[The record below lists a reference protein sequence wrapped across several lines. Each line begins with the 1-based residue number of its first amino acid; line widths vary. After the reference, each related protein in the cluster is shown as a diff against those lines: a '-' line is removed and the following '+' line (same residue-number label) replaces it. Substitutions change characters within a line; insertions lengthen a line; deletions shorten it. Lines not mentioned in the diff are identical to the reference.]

1 MGIPKV
7 DIKHFSSFSIDKSV
21 FCDASTIGI
30 SVTCYSFNAVS
41 LGLKASCDAHR
52 LSWYLNRLS
61 FVVITLILKIFVF
74 CYILEI
80 L

>member
-7 DIKHFSSFSIDKSV
+7 DIKHSSSFSIDKSV

-30 SVTCYSFNAVS
+30 SVTCYSCNAVS

-52 LSWYLNRLS
+52 LF
-61 FVVITLILKIFVF
+61 FVVMALILKIFVF
-74 CYILEI
+74 CFILER

>member
-1 MGIPKV
+1 MGVPKI
-7 DIKHFSSFSIDKSV
+7 DIKHSSSFSIDKSV
-21 FCDASTIGI
+21 FCDASTIEI
-30 SVTCYSFNAVS
+30 SVTCYPCNAVS

-61 FVVITLILKIFVF
+61 LIVILLILKLFIFLF
-74 CYILEI
+74 ILER

>member
-7 DIKHFSSFSIDKSV
+7 DIKHSSSFSIDKSV

-30 SVTCYSFNAVS
+30 SVTCYPCNAVS
-41 LGLKASCDAHR
+41 LGLNASCDAHR

-61 FVVITLILKIFVF
+61 FVVITLILKVFVF
-74 CYILEI
+74 CYILER

>member
-7 DIKHFSSFSIDKSV
+7 DIKHSSSFSIDKSV

-30 SVTCYSFNAVS
+30 SVTCYSCNAVS

-52 LSWYLNRLS
+52 LFWYLNRLF
-61 FVVITLILKIFVF
+61 FVVMALILKIFVF
-74 CYILEI
+74 CSILER